1 MCFINIVD
9 ICFITDLNSIVSD
22 TNNKI
27 NDCVKDIKIEQN
39 DLDKTHTAEKNI
51 SIEQSEGKNF

>member
-1 MCFINIVD
+1 MYFINIID
-9 ICFITDLNSIVSD
+9 IGFITDLNSIVSD

-39 DLDKTHTAEKNI
+39 DLDKTHIAEKNI